1 MQDAKPDPSER
12 SRLRQLALSRWE
24 NEGGSTSVDLVR
36 EMATCISPRPGFTR
50 HRLTVQGGGRHDRPA
65 SAGHS
70 VSGTVRRQRVHTRR
84 KEQHMKVREIMTRS
98 VVSVSPDTPVSE
110 LAELLIERRISAVP
124 VIEGDALVGIV
135 SEADLLHRYEIGTE
149 RKRAARPWWQ
159 RLFADQESPWGY
171 VESHAKKVRDIMTA
185 NVVSVAEDMAA
196 GEVAELFESRHIRRV
211 PVVRG
216 EKVVGIVSR
225 TDFVRALVAR
235 GKIRRHEH
243 SKSDESIRR
252 AVLAELES
260 HPWWRPLYSHV
271 TVVQGVVHV
280 SGLLESPEE
289 KDAVRVAA
297 ENVEGVRGVD
307 DERRTLYIPPG
318 GYW

>member
-1 MQDAKPDPSER
+1 
-12 SRLRQLALSRWE
+12 
-24 NEGGSTSVDLVR
+24 
-36 EMATCISPRPGFTR
+36 
-50 HRLTVQGGGRHDRPA
+50 
-65 SAGHS
+65 
-70 VSGTVRRQRVHTRR
+70 
-84 KEQHMKVREIMTRS
+84 MKVREIMTRS

-149 RKRAARPWWQ
+149 RRLAARPWWQ
-159 RLFADQESPWGY
+159 RLFANPESPWGY

-185 NVVSVAEDMAA
+185 DVVSVPEDMAA
-196 GEVAELFESRHIRRV
+196 AEVAELFESRHIRRV
-211 PVVRG
+211 PVVKG

-260 HPWWRPLYSHV
+260 QPWWRPLYCDV
-271 TVVQGVVHV
+271 TVTQGVVHV

-297 ENVEGVRGVD
+297 ENIEGVRGVD
-307 DERRTLYIPPG
+307 DQRMTLYIPAG